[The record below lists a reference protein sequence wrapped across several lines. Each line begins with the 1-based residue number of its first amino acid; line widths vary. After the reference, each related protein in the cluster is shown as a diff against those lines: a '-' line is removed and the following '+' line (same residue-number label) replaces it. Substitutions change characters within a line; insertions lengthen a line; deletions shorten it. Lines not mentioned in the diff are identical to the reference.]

1 MGAPALS
8 LSQSL
13 YYALPVTAM
22 SFSLVLTMA
31 YISKYAI
38 DVLGVPP
45 MAMGLIFG
53 ASRVWDA
60 LVDPLIGPLTD
71 RTRTRFGRRRP
82 WIAGSA
88 LPLALFGLMLWTP
101 PHGLDGAALI
111 AWVTFALFGFYAA
124 QTAFA
129 VAHLAL
135 GAELTSQPRERTRVF
150 ALRQAASALG
160 LMLALVL
167 GTGLLS
173 RAEDPRAMALYVF
186 LAVGAFLLVA
196 IGLSVFRLEE
206 STGAAARAPAS
217 EAGGMARMFRDV
229 WRNPHG
235 RLLGVVYF
243 VEHVG
248 MGANAILAPFLV
260 SYVIGQPRALPV
272 VFAFYTSSILLSVPL
287 WVGLARRVGK
297 KRAWLLAMGVAVAG
311 YLLLFAVGP
320 GDLPLMCLVV
330 VLTGSASS
338 CGNALGPAVQAD
350 VIDWDEHAT
359 GERKE
364 GTYYAAFTFLAQSA
378 AGVMG
383 VATGF
388 VLDAV
393 GYVPNAPQSESVQL
407 AIRALMSA
415 GPAFCFAVGMAVF
428 ARFELDDAE
437 HARIRNELEQRLSVP
452 R

>member
-1 MGAPALS
+1 
-8 LSQSL
+8 
-13 YYALPVTAM
+13 
-22 SFSLVLTMA
+22 
-31 YISKYAI
+31 
-38 DVLGVPP
+38 
-45 MAMGLIFG
+45 
-53 ASRVWDA
+53 
-60 LVDPLIGPLTD
+60 
-71 RTRTRFGRRRP
+71 
-82 WIAGSA
+82 
-88 LPLALFGLMLWTP
+88 MLWAAP
-101 PHGLDGAALI
+101 RGLEGAALI

-129 VAHLAL
+129 VPHLAL
-135 GAELTSQPRERTRVF
+135 GAELTAEPRERTRVF

-173 RAEDPRAMALYVF
+173 RSEAPRVTALWLF
-186 LAVGAFLLVA
+186 LGVGAFLLLA
-196 IGLSVFRLEE
+196 IGISVARLPERA
-206 STGAAARAPAS
+206 SAGAPPGLRPARRAS
-217 EAGGMARMFRDV
+217 IAQMFRDV
-229 WRNPHG
+229 GRNPHG
-235 RLLGVVYF
+235 RSLAAVYF

-260 SYVIGQPRALPV
+260 SYVIGQPRALPL

-287 WVGLARRVGK
+287 WVGLAQRLGK
-297 KRAWLLAMGVAVAG
+297 KRAWLLGMGVAVVG
-311 YLLLFAVGP
+311 YVLLFFVGP
-320 GDLPLMCLVV
+320 GDLPLMFLVV

-350 VIDWDEHAT
+350 VIDWDQHAT

-364 GTYYAAFTFLAQSA
+364 GTYYAAFTFLSQSA

-393 GYVPNAPQSESVQL
+393 GYVPNAPQSEAVQF
-407 AIRALMSA
+407 AIRALMSG
-415 GPAFCFAVGMAVF
+415 GPVICFLAGMAIF
-428 ARFELDDAE
+428 ARFRLDDAE
-437 HARIRNELEQRLSVP
+437 HARIRAELERRLSAP

>member
-1 MGAPALS
+1 
-8 LSQSL
+8 
-13 YYALPVTAM
+13 
-22 SFSLVLTMA
+22 
-31 YISKYAI
+31 
-38 DVLGVPP
+38 
-45 MAMGLIFG
+45 
-53 ASRVWDA
+53 
-60 LVDPLIGPLTD
+60 
-71 RTRTRFGRRRP
+71 
-82 WIAGSA
+82 
-88 LPLALFGLMLWTP
+88 
-101 PHGLDGAALI
+101 
-111 AWVTFALFGFYAA
+111 
-124 QTAFA
+124 
-129 VAHLAL
+129 
-135 GAELTSQPRERTRVF
+135 
-150 ALRQAASALG
+150 
-160 LMLALVL
+160 
-167 GTGLLS
+167 
-173 RAEDPRAMALYVF
+173 
-186 LAVGAFLLVA
+186 
-196 IGLSVFRLEE
+196 
-206 STGAAARAPAS
+206 
-217 EAGGMARMFRDV
+217 
-229 WRNPHG
+229 
-235 RLLGVVYF
+235 
-243 VEHVG
+243 

>member
-1 MGAPALS
+1 ML
-8 LSQSL
+8 L
-13 YYALPVTAM
+13 YALPVTAV

-45 MAMGLIFG
+45 LAMGLIFG

-71 RTRTRFGRRRP
+71 RTRTRLGRRRP

-88 LPLALFGLMLWTP
+88 LPLAGFGLMLWAAP
-101 PHGLDGAALI
+101 RALEGAALI
-111 AWVTFALFGFYAA
+111 AWVTLAIFGFYAA

-129 VAHLAL
+129 VPHLAL
-135 GAELTSQPRERTRVF
+135 GAELSGEPHERTRVF

-173 RAEDPRAMALYVF
+173 RAAEPRATALWLF
-186 LAVGAFLLVA
+186 LGVGAFLLVA
-196 IGLSVFRLEE
+196 IGLS
-206 STGAAARAPAS
+206 AARIEERMQRAS
-217 EAGGMARMFRDV
+217 VRRSRGGSVAGMFRDV

-235 RLLGVVYF
+235 RRLAAVYF

-260 SYVIGQPRALPV
+260 SYVIGRPRALPV
-272 VFAFYTSSILLSVPL
+272 VFAFYTCSILLSVPL
-287 WVGLARRVGK
+287 WVGIAQRAGK
-297 KRAWLLAMGVAVAG
+297 KRAWLVGMGVAVVG
-311 YLLLFAVGP
+311 YLLLFTVGP
-320 GDLPLMCLVV
+320 GDLPLMYLVV

-350 VIDWDEHAT
+350 VIDWDQHAT

-364 GTYYAAFTFLAQSA
+364 GTYYATFTFLSQSA

-393 GYVPNAPQSESVQL
+393 GYVPNAEQSESVKL

-415 GPAFCFAVGMAVF
+415 GPVGCFLAGMAIF
-428 ARFELDDAE
+428 ARFRLDESE
-437 HARIRNELEQRLSVP
+437 HARIRAELELRVSAP